1 MSKKMPVLFLGHGS
15 PMNAL
20 EDNVFT
26 RSWAMLARQSPTP
39 RAIVAI
45 SAHWLT
51 RGLAVTAM
59 ARPQTIHDFGAFP
72 RALFEV
78 RYPAPGSPEVAR
90 EIAEFL
96 QPLPVQLSQDW
107 GLDHGTWSVLVHA
120 FPNADIPVL
129 QLSLDRTQPL
139 EYHYELG
146 RKLRA
151 LRERGILFIGTGNVV
166 HNLGV
171 MDWSGPDSVYDWA
184 GRFQDVVK
192 SAIIQRRETTLV
204 NFPALGQD
212 AMRSIPSADH
222 YLPLLYVLGLR
233 DETDEVRFST
243 PVCVHGSL
251 SMLSLLVHDR
261 AALLDDEAR
270 ALPVN

>member
-1 MSKKMPVLFLGHGS
+1 MSEKMPVLFLGHGS

-20 EDNVFT
+20 EDNAFT
-26 RSWAMLARQSPTP
+26 RSWATLARQSPVP
-39 RAIVAI
+39 RAIVVI
-45 SAHWLT
+45 SAHWVT

-59 ARPQTIHDFGAFP
+59 SRPQTIHDFGAFP
-72 RALFEV
+72 RALFEM

-120 FPNADIPVL
+120 FPKADIPVL

-139 EYHYELG
+139 EYHYQLG
-146 RKLRA
+146 QRLRA
-151 LRERGILFIGTGNVV
+151 LRQQGILFVGTGNVV

-171 MDWSGPDSVYDWA
+171 MDWSDPERVYDWA
-184 GRFQDVVK
+184 GRFQEVVRA
-192 SAIIQRRETTLV
+192 AIVERREVTLV

-212 AMRSIPSADH
+212 AMRSIPSAEH

-233 DETDEVRFST
+233 EDSDEVRFST

-251 SMLSLLVHDR
+251 SMMSLLVHER
-261 AALLDDEAR
+261 AASLDEEAR
-270 ALPVN
+270 MLLAC